1 MGDFLRTVVSFL
13 IVLGPLVLIHELGH
27 FIAARLVGI
36 TVLEFGFGFPPRALT
51 LFEQGGTKFTLNW
64 LPIGGFVRPLGED
77 FVKPVGED
85 ATEQERKAFDQYQA
99 ELEAVGKKR
108 VKTKSVME
116 ATPLQRIFFMIAGA
130 GMNFIGAFLLLVIA
144 AMLGRP
150 VVQSATVTVVTTAQY
165 SPAAGAG
172 LLPGDVI
179 TQANGQPVK
188 RLSDLTEVM
197 KSHRTLTLTYKRGDQ
212 TQ

>member
-1 MGDFLRTVVSFL
+1 MGDFLRAVVSFL

-51 LFEQGGTKFTLNW
+51 LFEQGGTKFILTW
-64 LPIGGFVRPLGED
+64 LLIGGFVRPLGED

-85 ATEQERKAFDQYQA
+85 ATEKEREAFNEYQA

-116 ATPLQRIFFMIAGA
+116 ATPLQRIFFMVAGA
-130 GMNFIGAFLLLVIA
+130 AMNFVGAFILLAIA

-150 VVQSATVTVVTTAQY
+150 VVQSATVVVLSTAQY
-165 SPAAGAG
+165 SPAARAG
-172 LLPGDVI
+172 FQPADVM
-179 TQANGQPVK
+179 
-188 RLSDLTEVM
+188 TEVNVNPI
-197 KSHRTLTLTYKRGDQ
+197 KRGDDVFKVM
-212 TQ
+212 TTSTLHGISV